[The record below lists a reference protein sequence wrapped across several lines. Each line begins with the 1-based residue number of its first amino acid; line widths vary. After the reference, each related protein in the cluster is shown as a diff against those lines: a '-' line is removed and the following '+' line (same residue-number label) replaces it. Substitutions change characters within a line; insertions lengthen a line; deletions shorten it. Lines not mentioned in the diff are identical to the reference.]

1 MSYFKQYSKEENV
14 FKNSQ
19 YLNPSCL
26 PREFHYRDNEM
37 ATIAS
42 YIQPIFDGTIPIHAV
57 IIGGNATG
65 KTTAIQKL
73 FEEIEEVLTEAIPV
87 YINCR
92 KNRTKYSIYSIIYEQ
107 VTGKQA
113 PTRGSNNQHLL
124 ETIMKTLQTT
134 HKALIIALDDANYLL
149 GNENTAS
156 PHSQNVIRNFT
167 RANESYD
174 VIIGIYPIITSHEFC
189 YHFESEV
196 STLFTPLEVYFNPY
210 TSNQYFYIIKER
222 CQCAFNIKIEDN
234 VIKQIVEKIE
244 ETQNIRLA
252 WDILKQF
259 GIHLNNNPRKS
270 QKEAIN
276 DILKQRRYI

>member
-1 MSYFKQYSKEENV
+1 MSYFKQYNSEENV

-26 PREFHYRDNEM
+26 PREFHYRENEM

-42 YIQPIFDGTIPIHAV
+42 YIQPIFDGTIPNHAV

-73 FEEIEEVLTEAIPV
+73 FEEITEVLTEAIPV

-92 KNRTKYSIYSIIYEQ
+92 KNNTEYSIYCEIYEK

-113 PTRGSNNQHLL
+113 PRRGSNNHHLL
-124 ETIMKTLQTT
+124 ESIMNSLQES
-134 HKALIIALDDANYLL
+134 HKALIVALDDANYLL
-149 GNENTAS
+149 GNDNTAS
-156 PHSQNVIRNFT
+156 PHSQNVIRNLT

-174 VIIGIYPIITSHEFC
+174 VIIGIYPIITSHEFN
-189 YHFESEV
+189 YHFEGEV

-210 TSNQYFYIIKER
+210 TSDQYFNIIKER
-222 CQCAFNIKIEDN
+222 CQCAFNIEIEDN
-234 VIKQIVEKIE
+234 VIKHIVEKVE

-259 GIHLNNNPRKS
+259 GITLNNNPKKS
-270 QKEAIN
+270 QKEVIT
-276 DILKQRRYI
+276 DILKLRG

>member
-1 MSYFKQYSKEENV
+1 MSYFKQYNKEENV

-26 PREFHYRDNEM
+26 PREFHYRENEM

-42 YIQPIFDGTIPIHAV
+42 YIQPIFDGTIPNHAV

-73 FEEIEEVLTEAIPV
+73 FEEIQEILTEAIPV

-92 KNRTKYSIYSIIYEQ
+92 KNRTEYSIYSILYEHT
-107 VTGKQA
+107 TGKPA
-113 PTRGSNNQHLL
+113 PKRGSNNNHLM
-124 ETIMKTLQTT
+124 ETIMNSLQES
-134 HKALIIALDDANYLL
+134 HKALIVALDDANYLL
-149 GNENTAS
+149 GNDNNAS
-156 PHSQNVIRNFT
+156 PHSQNVIRNLT

-174 VIIGIYPIITSHEFC
+174 VIIGIYPIITSREFC
-189 YHFESEV
+189 YNFESEV

-210 TSNQYFYIIKER
+210 TSIQYFNIIKER
-222 CQCAFNIKIEDN
+222 CQCAFNIPIEDQ

-259 GIHLNNNPRKS
+259 GIYLNNNPKKS
-270 QKEAIN
+270 QKEVID
-276 DILKQRRYI
+276 DILELRR